1 MSTLIQAVKS
11 VIQLSMVG
19 GLSQTTPAYSVPVV
33 LLADST
39 AFDRGAIAA
48 MSLKA
53 QKNNLKAARIAL
65 KLGLLDI
72 AKERLA
78 LWKKER
84 NAYNVLI
91 SLNI

>member
-19 GLSQTTPAYSVPVV
+19 LPASSVPVV

-39 AFDRGAIAA
+39 AFDRGAISA

-72 AKERLA
+72 AKERLV

-84 NAYNVLI
+84 ACYNILI
-91 SLNI
+91 NY

>member
-19 GLSQTTPAYSVPVV
+19 LPASSVPVV
-33 LLADST
+33 LLAGST

-53 QKNNLKAARIAL
+53 QKKLLGKAKQCL
-65 KLGLLDI
+65 TLGLPKLSS
-72 AKERLA
+72 RYLT

-84 NAYNVLI
+84 AAYSILI
-91 SLNI
+91 TL

>member
-1 MSTLIQAVKS
+1 MSNLIQAVKS

-19 GLSQTTPAYSVPVV
+19 LPASSVPVV

-84 NAYNVLI
+84 AAYSILI
-91 SLNI
+91 NLGAI